1 MSVQQHI
8 HHSGTCIYNVA
19 HVDEFHFL
27 VNTMTHRDAESVFY
41 NDYSY
46 HFFDLNIIDW
56 SNLQVG
62 LVTSSVTSTNCQ
74 VRHPTMQTHVI
85 VHSPYFLSRPFK
97 LRRGRCVIRLY
108 MVNSQLIFSRS
119 SDNWFTHICLIFTR
133 GHRISTLLWIY
144 ELIG

>member
-27 VNTMTHRDAESVFY
+27 VYTMTHRDAESVFY

-62 LVTSSVTSTNCQ
+62 LVTSSVT
-74 VRHPTMQTHVI
+74 
-85 VHSPYFLSRPFK
+85 YFYKLSGETPNNADTR
-97 LRRGRCVIRLY
+97 
-108 MVNSQLIFSRS
+108 NRS
-119 SDNWFTHICLIFTR
+119 FA
-133 GHRISTLLWIY
+133 LLFVSAI
-144 ELIG
+144 